1 MENFRFFK
9 DKVRLTEAGE
19 AVSAPCASMALV
31 AILLLMRGL

>member
-1 MENFRFFK
+1 MVNFRVK

-19 AVSAPCASMALV
+19 AVSVPCASMELV

>member
-1 MENFRFFK
+1 MANFWFK